1 MELICFIFH
10 RPKDPDQNPINLISP
25 RPKIMQFTGAG
36 IGMYIVVKKLGPKIN
51 AWEPAARG
59 YVTDIAIGALR
70 AGTQRGRSRRS
81 C

>member
-1 MELICFIFH
+1 MATDIYFGAIFH

-59 YVTDIAIGALR
+59 YVC
-70 AGTQRGRSRRS
+70 RSFLGPVAHS
-81 C
+81 IYF